1 MFSVWAKYSIAA
13 IVPAIMAAAPGRVY
27 SAVDFIKS
35 IKLEN
40 ASINDVAALLH
51 KKYGW
56 NVVLADEKSDI
67 YKSPGITLEFT
78 QVPVWALVKYSCMAT
93 GLKYRFDDN
102 MILIGKNV
110 EELKEYYPSDYKPK
124 SKLDNIPYGTR
135 MSIGTI
141 YYFPVNYIPPQIIV
155 SNNGNTITYA
165 SPMPVFQRLDTGV
178 VMATQDE
185 PPPKIFQEEQRK
197 RTPEMTDE
205 LTGAPFPLMES
216 KLYDLK
222 IDLDLEQVS
231 LREAVNAIHKL
242 SIQADPK
249 KAGINFYIKLFP
261 GMDDIRVDIILTNF
275 SIHRIL
281 QYICESSNL
290 KYHAAPYVV
299 VIYNPQNERKSG
311 K

>member
-1 MFSVWAKYSIAA
+1 MFSAFDKYSIVF
-13 IVPAIMAAAPGRVY
+13 IVLIIMAAAACRVH
-27 SAVDFIKS
+27 AAADFIKS
-35 IKLEN
+35 VKLEN
-40 ASINDVAALLH
+40 ASINDVSMLLQ

-56 NVVLADEKSDI
+56 NVVLTDEKNDI
-67 YKSPGITLEFT
+67 YKHPGITLEFT
-78 QVPVWALVKYSCMAT
+78 RVPVWVLVRYSCMAT

-124 SKLDNIPYGTR
+124 SKLDNIPRGTR

-141 YYFPVNYIPPQIIV
+141 YYFPINYIPPQVTI
-155 SNNGNTITYA
+155 NGSTTTYT
-165 SPMPVFQRLDTGV
+165 SSMPIFQRFDTGV
-178 VMATQDE
+178 AMAAQAPLFRQLSQGE
-185 PPPKIFQEEQRK
+185 SQK
-197 RTPEMTDE
+197 RVTEIADE
-205 LTGAPFPLMES
+205 LTGAPFPLTED
-216 KLYDLK
+216 KLYNFK

-231 LREAVNAIHKL
+231 LREAIDAIRKL

-249 KAGINFYIKLFP
+249 KIGINFYLKPFP
-261 GMDDIRVDIILTNF
+261 GIDDIRVDIILTNF

-281 QYICESSNL
+281 QYICEASSL
-290 KYHAAPYVV
+290 KCHAAPYVV